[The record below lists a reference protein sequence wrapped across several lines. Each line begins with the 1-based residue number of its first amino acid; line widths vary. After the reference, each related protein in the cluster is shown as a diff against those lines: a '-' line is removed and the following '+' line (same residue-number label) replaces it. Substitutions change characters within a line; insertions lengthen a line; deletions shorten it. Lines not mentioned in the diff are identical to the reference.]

1 MEKHSF
7 ENQLFKNQRLQN
19 HTLDYCKFLDCSFE
33 NCTFEEG
40 TLIGCKFINCRF
52 DQCTIIS
59 LKSKYSEIKNAVFH
73 KCSAEG
79 RIIMNKKKSAS
90 AGIMSFCGGIH
101 WHTLLPS
108 GKYPYAVNALENC
121 CIKYNTFTEMNFTK
135 FNFSDSIILES
146 LFENCNLTECNFKN
160 CRLEGTQFFKCNL
173 QKADFR
179 DAKGYVIDIHNN
191 QMKAARFSFP
201 DVIRLLETLNIKIE

>member
-1 MEKHSF
+1 MSREFAFYK
-7 ENQLFKNQRLQN
+7 KATIRQRLQN
-19 HTLDYCKFLDCSFE
+19 HTLDSCKFLDCNFE

-40 TLIGCKFINCRF
+40 LLIGCKFINCRF

-73 KCSAEG
+73 KC
-79 RIIMNKKKSAS
+79 NLV
-90 AGIMSFCGGIH
+90 GIH

-108 GKYPYAVNALENC
+108 GKYSYAVNAL
-121 CIKYNTFTEMNFTK
+121 
-135 FNFSDSIILES
+135 
-146 LFENCNLTECNFKN
+146 ENCNLTECNFKN
-160 CRLEGTQFFKCNL
+160 CRLESTQFFKCNL
-173 QKADFR
+173 QKAGFR
-179 DAKGYVIDIHNN
+179 NAKGYVIDIHNN

>member
-1 MEKHSF
+1 MSREFAFYKKATIRQRFSVIKSNNTLYRFHFPLDKEHSHG
-7 ENQLFKNQRLQN
+7 K
-19 HTLDYCKFLDCSFE
+19 TFL
-33 NCTFEEG
+33 
-40 TLIGCKFINCRF
+40 CKFINCRF

-73 KCSAEG
+73 KC
-79 RIIMNKKKSAS
+79 NLV
-90 AGIMSFCGGIH
+90 GIH